1 MSKVSKSVL
10 ATPPTFGPNA
20 DGSVSASPPAG
31 PFSRMSRAAMGLP
44 VRRVDPVLRYER
56 RKRQGH

>member
-10 ATPPTFGPNA
+10 ATPPMFSPNA